1 MVSEI
6 ILNLLGDGLC
16 GPVYLGLI
24 PISGLIT
31 IFLLLPPVSLASI
44 PMFGDVKSC
53 QIKVYRCVFLSNH
66 RIRIWV
72 MSSIFHFYIP
82 IPYSSKHLL
91 RLYLELFFGVYIIN
105 TFAEG
110 IWSTRDCFVDPSSW
124 SVLPGQDQSSC
135 GTDGDGSGGDGAGV
149 MLAIS
154 HGGI

>member
-6 ILNLLGDGLC
+6 ILNLPGDGLC

-72 MSSIFHFYIP
+72 ISSIFHFYIP

-91 RLYLELFFGVYIIN
+91 RLYLELFFGVYIN
-105 TFAEG
+105 TFSEA
-110 IWSTRDCFVDPSSW
+110 IWSTRD
-124 SVLPGQDQSSC
+124 
-135 GTDGDGSGGDGAGV
+135 
-149 MLAIS
+149 IS
-154 HGGI
+154 LSHFLIVFPYIYVYNIHVYNMYIICIYVYNIH

>member
-6 ILNLLGDGLC
+6 ILNLPGDGLC

-72 MSSIFHFYIP
+72 ISSIFHFYIP
-82 IPYSSKHLL
+82 IPYSSKTPSETVFGVVFWGLYNKHL
-91 RLYLELFFGVYIIN
+91 RRGYLE
-105 TFAEG
+105 
-110 IWSTRDCFVDPSSW
+110 
-124 SVLPGQDQSSC
+124 
-135 GTDGDGSGGDGAGV
+135 
-149 MLAIS
+149 
-154 HGGI
+154 H